1 MGDGREEKQWSSLV
15 WIGLII
21 ATTFLLYACNKT
33 NEKVLKEDHL
43 TDEANKNTVVNDEPI
58 TLSIGW
64 YQGDEYWDEFVQDLG
79 EEFPHITIERVDGQ
93 PRDRE
98 NLEEWI
104 LGGKIPDI
112 LSLTTNEFSLFTE
125 LELAYDLTSLLEESS
140 YDLTRFMEGNI
151 DHIQMFSI
159 NNGIQALPF
168 QSPRNVMYYNKDI
181 FDMVGEPY
189 PEVGLTWPEAVEL
202 ARKLTIERDG
212 VQYRGLDI
220 GDAFLGQFMT
230 LDTPV
235 LDPETHE
242 SQISTNPVWRLA
254 LEYVAD
260 IYTIPG
266 NFTGKDHFY
275 WYSNW
280 DAFVK
285 DQVVA
290 MTPHPFSSD
299 ALKEANEAFTN
310 WGITTIPEF
319 EDYPGVAG
327 GGAWTYGISN
337 TSEHKEAAFE
347 VLKFLLADE
356 QLVKYYSIF
365 GDISRFPLDS
375 PSLRE
380 EVEPDPIFENVDYDI
395 LFAQEFAAPIARS
408 EFENEINRNGI
419 FVDLVKSDLDV
430 NTFIR
435 ETEEKITSIV
445 ADLKGKK

>member
-1 MGDGREEKQWSSLV
+1 MIGISTLVGIFVKKQ
-15 WIGLII
+15 
-21 ATTFLLYACNKT
+21 Y
-33 NEKVLKEDHL
+33 
-43 TDEANKNTVVNDEPI
+43 DEPQELWGSPNKV
-58 TLSIGW
+58 TGGYAGVLRN
-64 YQGDEYWDEFVQDLG
+64 L
-79 EEFPHITIERVDGQ
+79 PLQ
-93 PRDRE
+93 PARK
-98 NLEEWI
+98 
-104 LGGKIPDI
+104 GGKW
-112 LSLTTNEFSLFTE
+112 
-125 LELAYDLTSLLEESS
+125 
-140 YDLTRFMEGNI
+140 R
-151 DHIQMFSI
+151 
-159 NNGIQALPF
+159 
-168 QSPRNVMYYNKDI
+168 
-181 FDMVGEPY
+181 
-189 PEVGLTWPEAVEL
+189 EV
-202 ARKLTIERDG
+202 
-212 VQYRGLDI
+212 Q
-220 GDAFLGQFMT
+220 
-230 LDTPV
+230 
-235 LDPETHE
+235 
-242 SQISTNPVWRLA
+242 
-254 LEYVAD
+254 
-260 IYTIPG
+260 
-266 NFTGKDHFY
+266 